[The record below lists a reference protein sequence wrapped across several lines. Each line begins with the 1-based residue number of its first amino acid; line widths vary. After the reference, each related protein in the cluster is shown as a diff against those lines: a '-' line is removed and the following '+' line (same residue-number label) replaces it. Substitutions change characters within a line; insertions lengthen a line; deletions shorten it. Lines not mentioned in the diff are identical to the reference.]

1 MTKRK
6 KLKEIYKYC
15 EEIVNY
21 WECDFLKRIRVGDLI
36 HIMNLIDEK
45 KTEKILNEINDNYNG
60 LTRNIWEEIGD
71 KERWK
76 K

>member
-60 LTRNIWEEIGD
+60 LTRNI
-71 KERWK
+71 
-76 K
+76 